1 MIFFSHKVS
10 GKTSVLILGQGCRA
24 FYLRS
29 SVSRI
34 GQTLLTI
41 SNSLLETG
49 NTKGGKYPCTIDLL
63 FDWFGLVCFA
73 NKKQKL
79 SVVIQLIPN
88 QSNRRSM
95 AQ

>member
-1 MIFFSHKVS
+1 M
-10 GKTSVLILGQGCRA
+10 
-24 FYLRS
+24 
-29 SVSRI
+29 
-34 GQTLLTI
+34 
-41 SNSLLETG
+41 
-49 NTKGGKYPCTIDLL
+49 KYHCSIDLL

-95 AQ
+95 VQCYLVFPGRSFINIPPPSLAIFTAAYHPYPPFPLEKQTFFQ